1 MKNLPSNALRLIS
14 EYSKPVTRPEWRTL
28 RKLAIFD
35 IYLHVYCNLKPQ
47 TPLMKL
53 IFHNIEKTAWYK
65 MYSTIKLV
73 GLHKASIK
81 YNMSLYKM
89 LKIKGMKEAV
99 TYHTFWGEEQ

>member
-14 EYSKPVTRPEWRTL
+14 EYSKPVTRPDWRTI

-35 IYLHVYCNLKPQ
+35 IYLYVYCSLKIQ

-53 IFHNIEKTAWYK
+53 IFLNIEKTAWYK
-65 MYSTIKLV
+65 MYSTIKLY
-73 GLHKASIK
+73 GLHKACIK

-89 LKIKGMKEAV
+89 LKIKGMNQAA
-99 TYHTFWGEEQ
+99 TYHKFWGDEQ